1 MTLENESL
9 AYIQNKDMLSAFTF
23 QVLLEDEPS
32 VERYF
37 FFKLKL
43 INIDDFIKEANTM
56 VKKRQEKLDL
66 LMS

>member
-32 VERYF
+32 VEGYVF
-37 FFKLKL
+37 LKLKL
-43 INIDDFIKEANTM
+43 INIDGSIKEANRI
-56 VKKRQEKLDL
+56 VIQRQEKLDF